1 MFFWVQFCTSSP
13 EKAAR
18 NQSRTLLS
26 LSPLVPLFLLLLS
39 HFLPSAAYRKFRD
52 PLQFSS
58 FCNSIV
64 VDSNRNVPSGKLISW
79 RQEADADDDDRRIR
93 VEKVLGL
100 DRILGLS
107 LSKIWQFGKQ
117 FFRKWG
123 IWAIHIF
130 HGHIFHH
137 AAMLVKETEGTWG
150 FRITVVATQK
160 DIWNLVQT
168 ENTWGIEK
176 DRIE

>member
-1 MFFWVQFCTSSP
+1 MYERIFFFKFYFGCNFAPVRQKKLHATNPAHS
-13 EKAAR
+13 
-18 NQSRTLLS
+18 S
-26 LSPLVPLFLLLLS
+26 LSPLVRLFLLLLS

-58 FCNSIV
+58 FCNSIA

-123 IWAIHIF
+123 IWAIHFF

-137 AAMLVKETEGTWG
+137 AAMLVKETEGT
-150 FRITVVATQK
+150 
-160 DIWNLVQT
+160 
-168 ENTWGIEK
+168 
-176 DRIE
+176 